1 MNQINNRENEANSCF
16 FKRSTNWQTFSLGK
30 GEKNKL
36 LKSEMKVGTLLLIQ
50 QKQKGL

>member
-1 MNQINNRENEANSCF
+1 MRPIVVFLKDQQIDKLLVRWT
-16 FKRSTNWQTFSLGK
+16 KGK

>member
-1 MNQINNRENEANSCF
+1 MRPIVVFLKDQQIDKLLVRW
-16 FKRSTNWQTFSLGK
+16 TQGK

-36 LKSEMKVGTLLLIQ
+36 LKSERKVGTLLLIQ